1 MRYYIDKCE
10 AYVLIDYFSSIYIWC
25 CWQESSNSLSNYE
38 LNEIHLSQEREKKR
52 ERERETDR
60 QRIVCHTFEL
70 RLATC
75 SYSLVITTKT
85 LQQQAGFGPG
95 R

>member
-38 LNEIHLSQEREKKR
+38 LNEIYLSQH
-52 ERERETDR
+52 ERERKREKERDRQTDR
-60 QRIVCHTFEL
+60 QTEDCLSHL
-70 RLATC
+70 
-75 SYSLVITTKT
+75 
-85 LQQQAGFGPG
+85 
-95 R
+95 